1 MNNKIMKILL
11 GDPRHDTVGTHSNY
25 VPINIGYIATYLL
38 KKIPNEK
45 IDIKIETETEKI
57 FQAIIDWKP
66 DVIGLSNY
74 VWNSSLSNRM
84 CEIAKENNKNVLTIL
99 GGPEFPAGTGNRKIQ
114 DSENDKTFTKCY
126 NYLKNR
132 PSVDYYAYSDGEV
145 VFIEIIK
152 KFLDKKK
159 SVENLRKNNEIILGC
174 ASLTFDKTELLVG
187 DYVARLGMEGSV
199 KSEGRDEIPSPYLSG
214 ILDKFLNGKYVPAFE
229 TARGCPFLCT
239 FCDQGID
246 ESKITAFSTKR
257 LSDEMK
263 YVASK
268 VANLEKGTK
277 TICIYDANWGL
288 FDKDIKLADE
298 IAKVMD
304 KYDWPKNIHCST
316 PKNKRENLIKIDDKL
331 KNRVQLGLAMQSM
344 NTDVLSNIKRKNLAT
359 QQQID
364 MIHAIQKRGKTATTE
379 LIIPL
384 PGETEK
390 TYFEGM
396 KFLMDNNVMTG
407 TYTLMMLCG
416 AELGRDAAIKKNKMI
431 SKYRLLPK
439 QFGDYFGKKIFEV
452 EQVCVGTETMNYE
465 SYLNCRNFSFI
476 LQLLSSSIFS
486 PIYSLTKKLG
496 ISWHDVVKKTAE
508 KVRSEDFNGKF
519 KDLYN
524 QFCEES
530 EGELF
535 DTPEEAIKFYQKE
548 ENYKLLLDGEVG
560 ENLLGKYG
568 AKGFFVY
575 KDVVET
581 LFEVIKNNFNYNLN
595 KDFIEILDAS
605 EKWLKNLYMI
615 EEIMYKENPDCNEIH
630 KIELNFDFPEWIKN
644 QDKPIEEYKSN
655 SIYEIKLN
663 KEKID
668 YLQNEIKS
676 IYTDDKLRALG
687 RYFRQHMQRGKSVFE
702 KQYQKIA

>member
-1 MNNKIMKILL
+1 MKILL

-38 KKIPNEK
+38 KKIPEV
-45 IDIKIETETEKI
+45 DIEIRIETETDKI
-57 FQAIIDWKP
+57 FKEIVEWEP
-66 DVIGLSNY
+66 DVFGLSNY
-74 VWNSSLSNRM
+74 VWNSSLSNGM
-84 CEIAKENNKNVLTIL
+84 CEVAKEKNNNVLTIL

-114 DSENDKTFTKCY
+114 DTDNDKTLTKCF
-126 NYLKNR
+126 NYLLNR

-145 VFIEIIK
+145 VFVEIIK
-152 KFLDKKK
+152 KFLEQSR
-159 SVENLRKNNEIILGC
+159 SVENLRQENHTIPGC
-174 ASLTFDKTELLVG
+174 ASLSFDKSKLLVG
-187 DYVARLGMEGSV
+187 DYVPRLGMEGSV
-199 KSEGRDEIPSPYLSG
+199 KSEGRDEIPSPYLNG

-246 ESKITAFSTKR
+246 ESKISAFSTKR
-257 LSDEMK
+257 LAEEMS

-268 VANLEKGTK
+268 VANLERGTK

-288 FDKDIKLADE
+288 FEKDIKLADE
-298 IAKVMD
+298 IVKVMD
-304 KYDWPKNIHCST
+304 EYDWPKNIHCST

-364 MIHAIQKRGKTATTE
+364 MIQAIQNRGKTATTE

-416 AELGRDAAIKKNKMI
+416 AELGRDAAIRKNKMI

-439 QFGDYFGKKIFEV
+439 QFGEYFGKKIFEI

-508 KVRSEDFNGKF
+508 KVRSEEFKGKF

-524 QFCEES
+524 QFCKES
-530 EGELF
+530 ENELF
-535 DTPEEAIKFYQKE
+535 NTKEEAVNIYKQKN
-548 ENYKLLLDGEVG
+548 NYKLLLEGEIG

-575 KDVVET
+575 KDIVET
-581 LFEVIKNNFNYNLN
+581 LFEIIKTNFNYNLN
-595 KDFIEILDAS
+595 KDFILILNSS

-615 EEIMYKENPDCNEIH
+615 DEIINKENLDCDEVH
-630 KIELNFDFPEWIKN
+630 KIELEFDFPNWLKN
-644 QDKPIEEYKSN
+644 SDKSIDEYKKN
-655 SIYEIKLN
+655 SVYEIKLN

-676 IYTDDKLRALG
+676 IYTNDKLRALG

-702 KQYQKIA
+702 KKYQKII